1 LLANTKVKILPVSL
15 PADKKFT
22 FTAINARFATGSLKM
37 EFNIKELGPDGL
49 ELARELILFFQQD
62 DGISYPVVP
71 SDDYL
76 RNLLSKD
83 SFHILVALKDNAL
96 IGGATAYELD
106 MYKKEVKEMFL
117 YEIAVRPEYRGNGIG
132 KALINGLKHICGKR
146 NIDEMYVGTTTS
158 NQAAI
163 KLYSSA
169 GGEQVPDIT
178 WFVYQIEK

>member
-1 LLANTKVKILPVSL
+1 
-15 PADKKFT
+15 
-22 FTAINARFATGSLKM
+22 M
-37 EFNIKELGPDGL
+37 EFNIEKLGAGGL
-49 ELARELILFFQQD
+49 ELAKELILFFQQD

-76 RNLLSKD
+76 SSLLSKD
-83 SFHILVALKDNAL
+83 SFHIIVALKDNAL
-96 IGGATAYELD
+96 IGGATGYELD

-132 KALINGLKHICGKR
+132 RALINGLKQICAER
-146 NIDEMYVGTTTS
+146 NIDEMYVGTTKS

-163 KLYSSA
+163 NLYSSA

-178 WFVYQIEK
+178 WFVYQIER

>member
-1 LLANTKVKILPVSL
+1 M
-15 PADKKFT
+15 
-22 FTAINARFATGSLKM
+22 NARFATGSLKM
-37 EFNIKELGPDGL
+37 EFTIEKLGPGGL
-49 ELARELILFFQQD
+49 ELAKELILFYQQD

-76 RNLLSKD
+76 RDLLSKEI
-83 SFHILVALKDNAL
+83 FHILVALKDNAL

-132 KALINGLKHICGKR
+132 KALINGLKRICAER

-158 NQAAI
+158 NRAAV

>member
-1 LLANTKVKILPVSL
+1 MPVSF
-15 PADKKFT
+15 AANKKST
-22 FTAINARFATGSLKM
+22 FTVINPGVGTGSLKM
-37 EFNIKELGPDGL
+37 EFNIEKLGPGGL
-49 ELARELILFFQQD
+49 GLAKELILFFQQD

-83 SFHILVALKDNAL
+83 SFHMLVALKDNAL
-96 IGGATAYELD
+96 IGGATGYELD

-132 KALINGLKHICGKR
+132 KALINGLKRICAER

-158 NQAAI
+158 NRAAV